1 MVAQEVRRFPAF
13 YETRW
18 FIAVLTTRRRP
29 GAMCNTWLHI
39 SLLQVNNFYL
49 LYCLK
54 VWVCSTFGC
63 PHLLMQCIHSY
74 YPYTEAELSISNL
87 RTNFAMVKTGSTDV
101 VYVKHEMYLS
111 VPVKHIQISRKQ

>member
-1 MVAQEVRRFPAF
+1 
-13 YETRW
+13 
-18 FIAVLTTRRRP
+18 
-29 GAMCNTWLHI
+29 
-39 SLLQVNNFYL
+39 
-49 LYCLK
+49 
-54 VWVCSTFGC
+54 
-63 PHLLMQCIHSY
+63 MQCIHSY